1 MNLTRIWEV
10 NRLNLKDM
18 IQFVLDK
25 ANIPSGDRRTENLV
39 KTSLNTAYVNF
50 ARVDCEPVE
59 FEIELPLQ
67 VITIL
72 PDDYLTNLQL
82 FHDALGALN
91 DYQYRTTNG
100 KLIIAKHIANYDTVS
115 NMTFV
120 YGKRPDLLEVEDDEP
135 VINEEY
141 HIGLCYYAL
150 MELTDDQQYRYRY
163 EEMLGSVP
171 PFDPLINDNLLEEYV
186 REVK

>member
-1 MNLTRIWEV
+1 M
-10 NRLNLKDM
+10 NLKDM

-67 VITIL
+67 VITML

-91 DYQYRTTNG
+91 D
-100 KLIIAKHIANYDTVS
+100 
-115 NMTFV
+115 
-120 YGKRPDLLEVEDDEP
+120 
-135 VINEEY
+135 
-141 HIGLCYYAL
+141 
-150 MELTDDQQYRYRY
+150 
-163 EEMLGSVP
+163 
-171 PFDPLINDNLLEEYV
+171 
-186 REVK
+186 